1 MIISIDLGQLGWTD
15 LDVEY
20 VYIAPS
26 DGGFDEPAT
35 SEEWIIESV
44 CKNGVEILYALTD
57 KDFDVIIELIK
68 EGE

>member
-20 VYIAPS
+20 NYTAPS

-35 SEEWIIESV
+35 SEEWEIESV
-44 CKNGVEILYALTD
+44 CKNGVEIIDALTN
-57 KDFDVIIELIK
+57 KDLDVIIELIK
-68 EGE
+68 EAE

>member
-20 VYIAPS
+20 TYIAPS

-44 CKNGVEILYALTD
+44 CKNGVEIIDALTI
-57 KDFDVIIELIK
+57 KDLLIIADILK